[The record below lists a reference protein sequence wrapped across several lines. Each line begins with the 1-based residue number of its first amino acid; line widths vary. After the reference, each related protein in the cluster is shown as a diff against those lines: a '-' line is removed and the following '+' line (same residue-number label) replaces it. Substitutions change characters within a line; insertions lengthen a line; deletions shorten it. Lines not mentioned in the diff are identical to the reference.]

1 MHLRHLALLAAL
13 LPAGCSTQV
22 STQSAIEITHGP
34 MLGRLGAHSV
44 GVWARTS
51 RPASFLVR
59 YGTSADQLTSYSEP
73 IETNLERDNTGW
85 GLVNGLEA
93 STEYFYQIVT
103 ARQDGAD
110 PVQSGSFRTLP
121 DPAELQDDEINPD
134 GDFNF
139 SFEFACGNNQNPGQG
154 LGPGMPAYN
163 QMLANVKDKVD
174 FAVLNGDWLYEDQR
188 DYSTAEW
195 LGQVG
200 AAEDELPRLLELAPT
215 ITGVWEN
222 YKLYLS
228 RAPNLSEWHREVPS
242 YYTFDDHE
250 LLNDIYGTGTAGYKH
265 RRTVFRDIGVE
276 AWYHYLGWSN
286 PELFTQGI
294 HFGRTS
300 YSAGSDTL
308 EDPEADFNAIDLAQA
323 ANLHV
328 HWGGPT
334 AAVNDNSLDSEEG
347 DPNAGVYDIVEI
359 VDKTKLRVSPPFPAD
374 GTQSYSIGRRSYS
387 KKRVSNSDIF
397 FLDTRSHRDMH
408 DVKNPQGPGLS
419 MIGTR
424 QRKWLMKEM
433 EESDAE
439 IFFVFSSVNFMIPH
453 VGGTGGPGGFVADI
467 ANKDEAWT
475 VFLEDRDRLIDFWDS
490 LGKPVFVLTGD
501 LHNSFAIK
509 ITDRVWEFASGPHNS
524 RNHQASAEAG
534 RPANGIFE
542 WHGRKSEIRW
552 SSYMRDDVP
561 AELSR
566 QPVYTVVQVNN
577 VFNNPVEKGK
587 PRWVKFPHPQVIFQ
601 YYDGFTGNLLYAES
615 IVAP

>member
-1 MHLRHLALLAAL
+1 MRSPYFALFAAL
-13 LPAGCSTQV
+13 LSVACSTEPTAQP
-22 STQSAIEITHGP
+22 TLEITHGP
-34 MLGRLGAHSV
+34 MLGRVGAHQI
-44 GVWARTS
+44 GVWARTA
-51 RPASFLVR
+51 RPSSFLVR
-59 YGTSADQLTSYSEP
+59 YGTSPDQLTTYSEP
-73 IETNLERDNTGW
+73 IETTLGRDNTGW
-85 GLVNGLEA
+85 GVVTGLEA
-93 STEYFYQIVT
+93 STEYFYQVVT
-103 ARQDGAD
+103 SRQDDAN
-110 PVQSGSFRTLP
+110 PLHSGSFRTLP
-121 DPAELQDDEINPD
+121 DPAALQHAEVNPR

-139 SFEFACGNNQNPGQG
+139 SFEFACGNNQNPAQG
-154 LGPGMPAYN
+154 LGHGLPTYN

-174 FAVLNGDWLYEDQR
+174 FAVLNGDWLYEEKR
-188 DYSTAEW
+188 DYSPAQW

-200 AAEDELPRLLELAPT
+200 AAEDETPRLLQLAPT

-300 YSAGSDTL
+300 YSAASDIL
-308 EDPEADFNAIDLAQA
+308 EDPEADFTAIDLEQA

-334 AAVNDNSLDSEEG
+334 AAVNDNSLDAEEG

-359 VDKTKLRVSPPFPAD
+359 LDKTKLRVTPPFRAD

-387 KKRVSNSDIF
+387 KMRVSNSDIF

-424 QRKWLMKEM
+424 QREWLMKEM
-433 EESDAE
+433 KESDAE

-453 VGGTGGPGGFVADI
+453 VGGTPGPGGFVADI

-475 VFLEDRDRLIDFWDS
+475 VFLEDRERLIRFWDS

-524 RNHQASAEAG
+524 RNHTASSEAG
-534 RPANGIFE
+534 RPANGAFE

-552 SSYMRDDVP
+552 STYIRDDVP

-577 VFNNPVEKGK
+577 VFNNPLEKGK
-587 PRWVKFPHPQVIFQ
+587 PRWVKFPRPQIVFQ

-615 IVAP
+615 ILAK